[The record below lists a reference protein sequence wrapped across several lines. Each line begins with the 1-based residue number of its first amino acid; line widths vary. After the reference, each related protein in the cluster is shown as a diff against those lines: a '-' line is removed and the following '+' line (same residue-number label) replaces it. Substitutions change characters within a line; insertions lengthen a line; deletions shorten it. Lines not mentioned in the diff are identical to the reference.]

1 MARRTA
7 RDLTRVVTQPASGG
21 ESRAARGPGGRIW
34 GIARVSEA
42 AIAPDSRHV
51 GTRGDAFAFHEA
63 RRACSLAR
71 RHARMKNRNKFKKE
85 DEESGRVVA
94 HLYALN
100 LPPAQLRVAE
110 LEQQRLEL
118 GHLGADGVVHQPN
131 RVELRGQPP
140 RPVLIRGKREHI
152 SGAIGVKVERQ
163 RGLRVEPRQAA
174 GQPVHLRGAR
184 VRVVR
189 VLAPHGVIPER
200 RTAVTVHG
208 WRV

>member
-1 MARRTA
+1 MPSRFMKRGALVRSR
-7 RDLTRVVTQPASGG
+7 QPA
-21 ESRAARGPGGRIW
+21 RK
-34 GIARVSEA
+34 
-42 AIAPDSRHV
+42 
-51 GTRGDAFAFHEA
+51 
-63 RRACSLAR
+63 
-71 RHARMKNRNKFKKE
+71 KNRNKFKKE

-152 SGAIGVKVERQ
+152 SGAIGVKVERK

-174 GQPVHLRGAR
+174 GQPAHLRGDR

-208 WRV
+208 CASEFERNGPTPLSYWLCRKISKSTYRFVFPLTILTICPYTKRVTP

>member
-1 MARRTA
+1 M
-7 RDLTRVVTQPASGG
+7 
-21 ESRAARGPGGRIW
+21 
-34 GIARVSEA
+34 SEA
-42 AIAPDSRHV
+42 AIAPSSRHA
-51 GTRGDAFAFHEA
+51 GTRGDVFALHEA

-71 RHARMKNRNKFKKE
+71 RPARMKNRNKFKKE
-85 DEESGRVVA
+85 DEESGRVAA

-118 GHLGADGVVHQPN
+118 GHLGADGVVHQPD
-131 RVELRGQPP
+131 RVELGGQPP
-140 RPVLIRGKREHI
+140 RPVLIGGECKDVA
-152 SGAIGVKVERQ
+152 GAIGAKVERE

-174 GQPVHLRGAR
+174 GQPAHLRGAR

-189 VLAPHGVIPER
+189 VLASHGVIPER